1 MENCNKY
8 NSIVNEV
15 KYMNIKKG
23 IITLIIF
30 VLIVIFIGNTVNA
43 FSLPELTGIKTD
55 TKEIEKVGNAVI
67 QVLSVVGSILS
78 VIVIVV
84 LGIKYML
91 GSVEEKAEYKRTL
104 IPFLIGAIFIFAEST
119 IAGIVYQVAIKI

>member
-1 MENCNKY
+1 MEDCNKY

-15 KYMNIKKG
+15 KYMNMKKG

-43 FSLPELTGIKTD
+43 FSLPELTGTKTKA
-55 TKEIEKVGNAVI
+55 KEIEKVGNAVI

-104 IPFLIGAIFIFAEST
+104 IPFLIGAIFIFAAST